1 MFAEVFFSLVV
12 LFVTLNY
19 IFVFFSLWFFSIS
32 YFFFSNFNFS
42 KHEFYFEI
50 NQKKNPKWEE
60 KRSSKKAY
68 DCCWFRSGK
77 EFNWTFENVLKMDY
91 LVAELIEKEFRWL
104 ALDCLLELEQMIFF
118 GFSYSIIQ
126 VKWFLAACFFLVAVW
141 IFELLYYFRCCFAV
155 LLGDVRIFNFWELIK
170 KRKRAIVFAIVICW
184 SGFFQKF
191 WIMCCLL

>member
-1 MFAEVFFSLVV
+1 M
-12 LFVTLNY
+12 
-19 IFVFFSLWFFSIS
+19 
-32 YFFFSNFNFS
+32 NFIL
-42 KHEFYFEI
+42 KLI
-50 NQKKNPKWEE
+50 KKKNPKWEE

-104 ALDCLLELEQMIFF
+104 ALDCLLEMEQMIFF

-141 IFELLYYFRCCFAV
+141 IFELFIIFAV
-155 LLGDVRIFNFWELIK
+155 ALRFYWVMFEFLIFENSL
-170 KRKRAIVFAIVICW
+170 KREK
-184 SGFFQKF
+184 GPL
-191 WIMCCLL
+191 CLRL